1 MSAVKPSYCPS
12 STGFGLFAPTIDP
25 KRSFALYNDLS
36 SVFSTPKSKPT
47 RDQFSFSLTK
57 SPSCSFL
64 GTARGVDSDS
74 DSDNESES
82 DDDYDL
88 VSTPPPYSEFG
99 VIRRDAHDA
108 PYHPPTLNSAP
119 SSQTLWARIGSFA
132 LSMKLMRGTRS

>member
-36 SVFSTPKSKPT
+36 SVFSTPKSKPQ
-47 RDQFSFSLTK
+47 RDQFSFTK

-64 GTARGVDSDS
+64 GTAHGVDSDS

-119 SSQTLWARIGSFA
+119 SSPTLWARIGSFA
-132 LSMKLMRGTRS
+132 LSMKLMRATRS